1 MVRDKVSKCQISNR
15 SGAVRDSNPGA
26 KGAAVEPGA
35 VRNADEWFRLMVET
49 GLAPGLRALGLAGK
63 GRRYRMVRDSHVGQV
78 SILQSNLGPRATRF
92 TLALSVSATDEWT
105 SQLRIRPY
113 LRGAGHAGTG
123 WQERIGNLILVGAGV
138 PIGDLW
144 WQVDVG
150 KPFGSLSR
158 EVLTTVR
165 EFGLPAMY
173 DEIRSRL
180 N

>member
-1 MVRDKVSKCQISNR
+1 M
-15 SGAVRDSNPGA
+15 
-26 KGAAVEPGA
+26 EPGA

-49 GLAPGLRALGLAGK
+49 GLAPGLRALGLSGT
-63 GRRYRMVRDSHVGQV
+63 GRRYRMVRDAHVAQV
-78 SILQSNLGPRATRF
+78 SILQSNLGPRSTRF
-92 TLALSVSATDEWT
+92 TLALSVAATDEWS

-113 LRGAGHAGTG
+113 LRGASNAGMG
-123 WQERIGNLILVGAGV
+123 WQERIGNLILVGSGV

-158 EVLTTVR
+158 EVLSAVR

-173 DEIRSRL
+173 DEIRSRVD
-180 N
+180 

>member
-1 MVRDKVSKCQISNR
+1 
-15 SGAVRDSNPGA
+15 
-26 KGAAVEPGA
+26 VEQGA

-49 GLAPGLRALGLAGK
+49 GLAPGLRALGLVGK
-63 GRRYRMVRDSHVGQV
+63 GKRYRLVRDAHVGQI
-78 SILQSNLGPRATRF
+78 SILQSNAGPRSTRF
-92 TLALSVSATDEWT
+92 TLALSVMAHDEWS

-113 LRGAGHAGTG
+113 LRGSAQVGTG
-123 WQERIGNLILVGAGV
+123 WQERIGNLVLVGAGM

-144 WQVDVG
+144 WRVDVG

-158 EVLTTVR
+158 EVLTAVR

-173 DEIRSRL
+173 DEIRNRV